1 MIYLDYAADTP
12 VNEAV
17 LQAFEEANRTYFAN
31 PNANHALGR
40 AAKARI
46 EQVTTSIAQMLH
58 IKPEELIYTSGATEA
73 NNLAI
78 KGVAEQYGRKG
89 KHMIT
94 SYLEHSSVT
103 GPLSYLQEK
112 GYEVDFVRL
121 LPNGRIDLDHL
132 KELLRS
138 DTILVSTAYVDSEL
152 GVIQEIETIG
162 QMLKEY
168 PNCLFHVDATQ
179 AVGKVPVQLENIDL
193 MTFTAHKLYGIH
205 GIGALVKKEAVYL
218 TPVIHGGLSTTA
230 FRAGT
235 PSLALMVSM
244 EKAMALGLAQQ
255 EESYQHVLKLNQ
267 RIRQGL
273 SDYPDILIN
282 SEDKVTSPYIINF
295 SLQGVKATLFQQKL
309 EEKDVY
315 LSTKSACVTPNT
327 PSRPV
332 LAMTGNR
339 KRALST
345 LRISLSHLTT
355 EEEVEQFLENFKLC
369 YDEIKTRG

>member
-12 VNEAV
+12 VRKEVLEAFV
-17 LQAFEEANRTYFAN
+17 EASTNYFAN

-40 AAKARI
+40 AAKDFI
-46 EQVTTSIAQMLH
+46 QETTEVIAQLLH

-89 KHMIT
+89 KHIIT
-94 SYLEHSSVT
+94 SYLEHSSIT

-112 GYEVDFVRL
+112 GFEVDFVRIM
-121 LPNGRIDLDHL
+121 PNGKIDLAHL
-132 KELLRS
+132 KELLRE
-138 DTILVSTAYVDSEL
+138 DTILVSIAYVDSEL
-152 GVIQEIETIG
+152 GVIQDIPAIG
-162 QMLKEY
+162 ALLKDY

-179 AVGKVPVQLENIDL
+179 ALGKIPVDLTLIDL

-205 GIGALVKKEAVYL
+205 GIGALVKKESVYL
-218 TPVIHGGLSTTA
+218 TPVIHGGLSTTV
-230 FRAGT
+230 FRSGT
-235 PSLALMVSM
+235 PSLALIFSM
-244 EKAMALGLAQQ
+244 KKALELALEEQERCTQKVTLLNEQLREALGA
-255 EESYQHVLKLNQ
+255 
-267 RIRQGL
+267 
-273 SDYPDILIN
+273 YPEVLIN
-282 SEDKVTSPYIINF
+282 SDAQVASPYIINM
-295 SLQGVKATLFQQKL
+295 SLQGMKASKMQQLL
-309 EEKDVY
+309 EERDIY

-345 LRISLSHLTT
+345 LRISLSHLTS
-355 EEEVEQFLENFKLC
+355 EEEVKAFLQVFNEC
-369 YDEIKTRG
+369 YQELK

>member
-12 VNEAV
+12 VNETV
-17 LQAFEEANRTYFAN
+17 LQAFEEANKTYFAN

-46 EQVTTSIAQMLH
+46 EQATTAITEMLG

-89 KHMIT
+89 KHIIT

-138 DTILVSTAYVDSEL
+138 DTILVSTAFVDSEL

-162 QMLKEY
+162 MLLKEY

-179 AVGKVPVQLENIDL
+179 AVGKIPIQIENIDL
-193 MTFTAHKLYGIH
+193 MTFTAHKIYGIH
-205 GIGALVKKEAVYL
+205 GIGALVKKESIYL

-244 EKAMALGLAQQ
+244 EKAMAIGLVQQ

-267 RIRQGL
+267 RIRQEL
-273 SDYPDILIN
+273 SNYPDILIN
-282 SEDKVTSPYIINF
+282 SDEKVASPYIINF

-309 EEKDVY
+309 EEKDIYV
-315 LSTKSACVTPNT
+315 STKSACVTPNT

-345 LRISLSHLTT
+345 LRVSLSHLTT
-355 EEEVEQFLENFKLC
+355 EEEVEQFLEQFKLC

>member
-132 KELLRS
+132 KELLPS
-138 DTILVSTAYVDSEL
+138 DTILVSIAYVDS
-152 GVIQEIETIG
+152 
-162 QMLKEY
+162 
-168 PNCLFHVDATQ
+168 
-179 AVGKVPVQLENIDL
+179 
-193 MTFTAHKLYGIH
+193 
-205 GIGALVKKEAVYL
+205 
-218 TPVIHGGLSTTA
+218 
-230 FRAGT
+230 
-235 PSLALMVSM
+235 
-244 EKAMALGLAQQ
+244 
-255 EESYQHVLKLNQ
+255 
-267 RIRQGL
+267 
-273 SDYPDILIN
+273 
-282 SEDKVTSPYIINF
+282 
-295 SLQGVKATLFQQKL
+295 
-309 EEKDVY
+309 
-315 LSTKSACVTPNT
+315 
-327 PSRPV
+327 
-332 LAMTGNR
+332 
-339 KRALST
+339 
-345 LRISLSHLTT
+345 
-355 EEEVEQFLENFKLC
+355 
-369 YDEIKTRG
+369 